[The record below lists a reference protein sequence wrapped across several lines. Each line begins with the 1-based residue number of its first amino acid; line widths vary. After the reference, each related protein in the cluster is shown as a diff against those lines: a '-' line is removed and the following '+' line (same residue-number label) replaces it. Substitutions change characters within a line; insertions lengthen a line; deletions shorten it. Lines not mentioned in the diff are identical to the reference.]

1 MGREV
6 PQRLVAEGE
15 SFSPSLNIT
24 FILNGT
30 TGNREDREMNNQYD
44 ALTLGTQSL
53 GGIDCIVSVARNADT
68 GASDA
73 KPSAAESRME

>member
-1 MGREV
+1 MSDLNEAHSSLVSPLRAVGREV

-30 TGNREDREMNNQYD
+30 TENREDREMDNQ
-44 ALTLGTQSL
+44 S
-53 GGIDCIVSVARNADT
+53 I
-68 GASDA
+68 
-73 KPSAAESRME
+73 